1 MSKVTRRKPTNLS
14 RAPNLITQRARQR
27 MSRKKAKHLC
37 IGGALD
43 GHMLCLMTSGTLPF
57 TLNGM
62 RGFYNNEMKWV
73 SL

>member
-1 MSKVTRRKPTNLS
+1 MAKVTRRKPTNMS
-14 RAPNLITQRARQR
+14 RAPNLVTQRARQR
-27 MSRKKAKHLC
+27 IGRRKSPKKC

-43 GHMLCLMTSGTLPF
+43 GHTLYLMSAGTLAF

-62 RGFYNNEMKWV
+62 RGFYNKEMKWV